1 MKLDLTNLV
10 HDAIAAMILF
20 IYVIMVVFGTKILYH
35 MMILRGIK
43 HNVAIYFNR
52 KIIHLAAGGIVAV
65 LLPYIF
71 HEPFI
76 PFILSLILALVTYIP
91 HRIGKLMYWF
101 QIEDNMY
108 EVNFCIAWG
117 VSVLVLWLILGDP
130 KMAILPAILISFG
143 DAVTGIVRNILF
155 GRRTKHWIGNIA
167 MASVTIPLGIIYVGI
182 VGGIISIIS
191 AIVERFEFKPIDDNI
206 LIGLISTAMLILAR
220 SLSFI

>member
-1 MKLDLTNLV
+1 MKLDLSNLV

-20 IYVIMVVFGTKILYH
+20 TYVIMVVFGTKILYH
-35 MMILRGIK
+35 MMISRGIK

>member
-1 MKLDLTNLV
+1 
-10 HDAIAAMILF
+10 MIS
-20 IYVIMVVFGTKILYH
+20 
-35 MMILRGIK
+35 RGIK

>member
-1 MKLDLTNLV
+1 MKLDLSNLV

-20 IYVIMVVFGTKILYH
+20 IYVIMVVFGAKILYH
-35 MMILRGIK
+35 MMISRGIK

-52 KIIHLAAGGIVAV
+52 KIIHLAAGGIVAI
-65 LLPYIF
+65 LLPYVF

-91 HRIGKLMYWF
+91 HKIGKLMYWF

-117 VSVLVLWLILGDP
+117 VSVLILWLILGDP

>member
-1 MKLDLTNLV
+1 MKLDLSNLV

-35 MMILRGIK
+35 TMISRGIK

-52 KIIHLAAGGIVAV
+52 KIIHLAAGGIVAI
-65 LLPYIF
+65 LLPYVF

-91 HRIGKLMYWF
+91 HKTGKLMYWF